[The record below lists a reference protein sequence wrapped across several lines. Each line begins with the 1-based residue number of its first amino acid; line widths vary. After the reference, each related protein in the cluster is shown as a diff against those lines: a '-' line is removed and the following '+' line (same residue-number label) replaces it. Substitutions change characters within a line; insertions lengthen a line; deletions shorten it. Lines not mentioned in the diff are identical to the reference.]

1 MPREEASTIQF
12 IWCSIWKRG
21 DSISGAVE
29 NELSTLDSFLQR
41 VVKTVNANP
50 PNRSNSPFGA
60 ANVLLRA
67 KSLSGKHNL
76 KFVRKL
82 EN

>member
-12 IWCSIWKRG
+12 IWCSIWKRFQ
-21 DSISGAVE
+21 ISGAVE

-41 VVKTVNANP
+41 VSVKQSTKNP

-60 ANVLLRA
+60 AKILLRA
-67 KSLSGKHNL
+67 KS
-76 KFVRKL
+76 
-82 EN
+82 